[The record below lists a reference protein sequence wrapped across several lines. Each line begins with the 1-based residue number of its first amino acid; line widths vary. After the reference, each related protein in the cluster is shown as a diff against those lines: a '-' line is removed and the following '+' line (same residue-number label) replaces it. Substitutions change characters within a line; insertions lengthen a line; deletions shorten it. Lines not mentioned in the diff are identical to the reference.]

1 MIKTM
6 DMIENRKDNEEKE
19 DKEEK
24 EDPCKLIAESI
35 LYEMWYS
42 IAEKIFERVCEITE
56 LDEEQRDALRKV
68 ALRPN
73 DFQIKIE

>member
-19 DKEEK
+19 D
-24 EDPCKLIAESI
+24 PYKLIAESI

>member
-1 MIKTM
+1 M
-6 DMIENRKDNEEKE
+6 DPVKE
-19 DKEEK
+19 
-24 EDPCKLIAESI
+24 PCAIIAESI
-35 LYEMWYS
+35 LYELWYS
-42 IAEKIFERVCEITE
+42 VAEKIFERVCTVTE